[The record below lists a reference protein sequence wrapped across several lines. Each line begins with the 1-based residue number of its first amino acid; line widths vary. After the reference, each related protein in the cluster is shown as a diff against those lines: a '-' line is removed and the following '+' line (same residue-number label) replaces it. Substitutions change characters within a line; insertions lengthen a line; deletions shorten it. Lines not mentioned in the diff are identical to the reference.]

1 MYQSVVQPLE
11 LPNDSMLTEE
21 QLEQHLSVNE
31 LAMIAGGMVVVN
43 TI

>member
-1 MYQSVVQPLE
+1 MYESVVQPLE
-11 LPNDSMLTEE
+11 LPNDPMLTE